1 MHIPTQKTCIAVS
14 IASVLGAGMS
24 LPAAAATYEFSWEGV
39 FTMLDSTGFRIW
51 NFSIPAPDVRRPGN
65 QIYTPI
71 TGTLSYDTVTASG
84 SMTMSPFE
92 WGSGSLPFDAQSI
105 DLVDIDGP
113 GGDTLAL
120 GNMLLNWNGTTGMP
134 VSIVWDIAGLQ
145 TAIDA
150 GLNNGDVVSGVGA
163 EPASDGI
170 YAGTQPGLTGTGTG
184 PGGFPGY
191 LALGPTPIATTTW
204 NTSLAPGC
212 TLGVDSNFTNNLG
225 GGCLGVD
232 PSGGLPLLVDTVV
245 SAGDYTPGQQGIGGS
260 PMPDGPLIGSNINF
274 DVTSLTV
281 TSVPVPAAV
290 WLFGSGLLGLM
301 GVARRRRTGA
311 NLAGR

>member
-1 MHIPTQKTCIAVS
+1 MYLPTKKTCVAVS
-14 IASVLGAGMS
+14 IASVLGVGTS
-24 LPAAAATYEFSWEGV
+24 LPAAAATYEFSWEGELT
-39 FTMLDSTGFRIW
+39 FLDAAGHPLVNT
-51 NFSIPAPDVRRPGN
+51 SIPSPSAKTPGN
-65 QIYTPI
+65 NVYTPLS
-71 TGTLSYDTVTASG
+71 GTLSYDTSAGSG
-84 SMTMSPFE
+84 SMTVVPFYFKSGSTPFE
-92 WGSGSLPFDAQSI
+92 SQSI

-120 GNMLLNWNGTTGMP
+120 GNVLFSWNGTADIP
-134 VSIVWDIAGLQ
+134 ASIVWDIAGLQ
-145 TAIDA
+145 SAIDA
-150 GLNNGDVVSGVGA
+150 GLSNGQVVSGVGA

-212 TLGVDSNFTNNLG
+212 TLGVDGNYTDNTG
-225 GGCLGVD
+225 GGCMGVT
-232 PSGGLPLLVDTVV
+232 PSGALPLLVDT
-245 SAGDYTPGQQGIGGS
+245 AANGPDYTPGQQGIGGS
-260 PMPDGPLIGSNINF
+260 PMLDGPFQGVNINI
-274 DVTSLTV
+274 DITSLTV

-301 GVARRRRTGA
+301 GVARRNGGKR
-311 NLAGR
+311 